1 MNFIC
6 DIEVWE
12 WEALDARWANFA
24 KRLAEHEK
32 NLAEGREAYRDY
44 LAGCEE
50 SEHIIDEEV
59 RQILGGTG
67 PDNALVDAGDNMTRS
82 RAVKGKLSASCPA

>member
-32 NLAEGREAYRDY
+32 NLAEGREAYRDF

-50 SEHIIDEEV
+50 SEHRIDEEV

-67 PDNALVDAGDNMTRS
+67 PDNVLVDAGD
-82 RAVKGKLSASCPA
+82 KHDEEQGCQG